1 MNIDNYKC
9 LWLIWHAGSNLQDS
23 GLLSLFPRSSNTD
36 ALGWWS
42 AWKGELEVLTV
53 LQRPYKMRHHLDRV
67 RQRGS
72 VRIWTEKSTQD
83 IKTWF
88 DHVAWSCSTVFWFV
102 NQVFELR
109 SLESLL
115 PGRFT
120 LYPPLSF
127 YETSASS
134 LRCIIVYEAV
144 YSSINV
150 HPWWS
155 DHKGTTH
162 HFTPGIRHLNMSDRT
177 AVMGFHLLVLFE

>member
-1 MNIDNYKC
+1 MLGAI
-9 LWLIWHAGSNLQDS
+9 LQES

-72 VRIWTEKSTQD
+72 VRIWTEKSTGYKNLIWSWSLKMLYSFVVCKSGVWTTQTGVSAKRK
-83 IKTWF
+83 I
-88 DHVAWSCSTVFWFV
+88 HVISAP
-102 NQVFELR
+102 
-109 SLESLL
+109 LL
-115 PGRFT
+115 LWNT
-120 LYPPLSF
+120 
-127 YETSASS
+127 
-134 LRCIIVYEAV
+134 CILIALHYRIYEAV

-155 DHKGTTH
+155 DHEGTTH
-162 HFTPGIRHLNMSDRT
+162 HLTPGIRRLNMSDRT
-177 AVMGFHLLVLFE
+177 AVMGFHLPVLYE